1 MAKQRDTE
9 ILRRKETVKAAVDLQ
24 GVPEGT
30 VGRIMLS
37 IGLTWIRYWV
47 RFDNGVE
54 MGSIHREKLVRAAEL
69 DTFLE
74 ERERAL
80 TEAPAQ
86 DETSEAGDAADDTSA
101 GGGASVN
108 GVQIPQLLL
117 DRTQSALDRFGVS
130 R

>member
-1 MAKQRDTE
+1 MAKQQNPE
-9 ILRRKETVKAAVDLQ
+9 ILRRKEEVKAAVDLL

-37 IGLTWIRYWV
+37 NGLTWIRYWV

-54 MGSIHREKLVRAAEL
+54 MGSIHREKLVRTSEW
-69 DTFLE
+69 DRFLE
-74 ERERAL
+74 DRELAL
-80 TEAPAQ
+80 TESPA
-86 DETSEAGDAADDTSA
+86 DNETSAEADAASDDDA
-101 GGGASVN
+101 GGGALVN